1 MNKFKISNKPLR
13 LLGNSRPGLVFV
25 ISAPAGTGKTTL
37 VRLLCQ
43 EFPQDICESVS
54 CTTRT
59 PRINEQEGVDYYFLT
74 PDQFDK
80 KLKEN
85 AFIEHAAVFDHRYGT
100 LYAEINGKTDQGRHV
115 VLVIDT
121 QGAMSIK
128 KHLQAV
134 FIFIAPPSLEE
145 LERRLRLRQT
155 ETEQSLV
162 KRLAWAKKEMLMASN
177 YDYVVVNEDLETAYE
192 VLKSIVIAEEHRN
205 RHKTVT

>member
-1 MNKFKISNKPLR
+1 MLS
-13 LLGNSRPGLVFV
+13 NSRSGLVFV

-43 EFPQDICESVS
+43 EFPEHICESVS
-54 CTTRT
+54 CTTRAK
-59 PRINEQEGVDYYFLT
+59 RINEQEGVDYYFLT
-74 PDQFDK
+74 PDQFDQ

-85 AFIEHAAVFDHRYGT
+85 AFIEHATVFDHRYGT
-100 LYAEINGKTDQGRHV
+100 LRAEITDKTKQGRHV
-115 VLVIDT
+115 ILVIDT
-121 QGAMSIK
+121 QGAMNIK
-128 KHLQAV
+128 EHLQAV

-155 ETEQSLV
+155 ETEQSLI
-162 KRLAWAKKEMLMASN
+162 KRLAWAKNEMLMASS